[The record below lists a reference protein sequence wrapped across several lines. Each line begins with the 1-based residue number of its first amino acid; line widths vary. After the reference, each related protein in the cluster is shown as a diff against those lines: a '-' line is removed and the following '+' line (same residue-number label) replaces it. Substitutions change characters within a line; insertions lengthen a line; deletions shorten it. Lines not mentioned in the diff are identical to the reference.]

1 MEIYAIFRRDKIQ
14 SKSLKGIFFNQD
26 VVTNSIE
33 LILNRI
39 FLLDTFSQE

>member
-1 MEIYAIFRRDKIQ
+1 MEIYAIFNRDKVQ

-39 FLLDTFSQE
+39 FLLETFKKF